1 MALVKMT
8 KTNQIK
14 ATAAFSTWIQVR
26 GGKLP
31 AEAANRIMGGE
42 DFDEVIESC
51 LGDHPTAVES
61 QIPGEY
67 WLCESDDIE
76 EIEQVFEN
84 FKEDSLSCIANGVT
98 VPFKAL
104 IVPLGDAESVLEEG
118 HEAFV
123 SIRDLPA
130 HIGEPAAKAIAT
142 LHHKACELQEGLFK
156 WCKRLNED
164 ESRYIWVFLDN
175 WKGLWLSAEN
185 SFLDNHIP
193 NVTFIF
199 FLVSWGL
206 PFGDE
211 VVDQDGEAYE
221 LIAGQR
227 QYSLYMPAIVIGDE
241 APELSIEDDSDQG
254 IQRLVIEE
262 RGDPVVVYDSLVTDD
277 DDDDDDDDDG
287 D

>member
-1 MALVKMT
+1 MT
-8 KTNQIK
+8 KTIK
-14 ATAAFSTWIQVR
+14 VTAEFSTWTQVR
-26 GGKLP
+26 GGELP
-31 AEAANRIMGGE
+31 AEAANRIIDGK

-51 LGDHPTAVES
+51 LGDHPSAAES

-84 FKEDSLSCIANGVT
+84 FKEDSLSCVANGVT

-118 HEAFV
+118 YEAFV
-123 SIRDLPA
+123 SIEALST

-175 WKGLWLSAEN
+175 WNGLWLSAEN
-185 SFLDNHIP
+185 SISDTHIP

-241 APELSIEDDSDQG
+241 VPELSIEDDSDQG

-277 DDDDDDDDDG
+277 DDDDDG